1 MDRPAT
7 MSHTTP
13 GSHGSREHVE
23 YLLRLGDSALVLGQ
37 RLAEWC
43 GHGPVLEEDIAMT
56 NVALD
61 LVGQA
66 RLLLTHAGK
75 VEGSGRDEDQLAFLR
90 DVPEFRNA
98 TLAELPSSGVV
109 SAHATSGDYAVAIIR
124 NLLFSAYHCELWRVL
139 SASTDGELAAIA
151 AKSLKEARY
160 HLRHAADWTI
170 RFGDGTDESHA
181 RAQAALDA
189 LWPYTHELFDTDPV
203 EEAVARH
210 GIGVESKSVRQGW
223 LDTVAAVV
231 AQATLRLPPDTP
243 FRSTGKLGLHSEHL
257 GYLLTE
263 MQSLHRQHPGAA
275 W

>member
-1 MDRPAT
+1 M
-7 MSHTTP
+7 TTSSNNP
-13 GSHGSREHVE
+13 GSHGSHEHVE

-56 NVALD
+56 NAALD
-61 LVGQA
+61 FVGQA

-75 VEGSGRDEDQLAFLR
+75 VEGEGRDEDQLAFLR
-90 DVPEFRNA
+90 AVPEFRNA
-98 TLAELPSSGVV
+98 TLAELPSSGVA
-109 SAHATSGDYAVAIIR
+109 SARASSGDYAVAIVR
-124 NLLFSAYHCELWRVL
+124 NLLFSAYHCELWRAL
-139 SASTDGELAAIA
+139 SASNDSELAAIA
-151 AKSLKEARY
+151 AKSLKESRY
-160 HLRHAADWTI
+160 HLRHAADWAI

-181 RAQAALDA
+181 RAQGALDA
-189 LWPYTHELFDTDPV
+189 LWPYTHELFETDAV

-210 GIGVESKSVRQGW
+210 GIGVESATLRPEW

-231 AQATLRLPPDTP
+231 AEATLRLPSDTA

>member
-1 MDRPAT
+1 MTTANE
-7 MSHTTP
+7 TP

-66 RLLLTHAGK
+66 RLLLTHAGR

-90 DVPEFRNA
+90 AVSEFRNA
-98 TLAELPSSGVV
+98 TLTELPSGGVA
-109 SAHATSGDYAVAIIR
+109 SARATSGDYAVAIVR
-124 NLLFSAYHCELWRVL
+124 NLLFSAYHCALWGAL
-139 SASTDGELAAIA
+139 SASSDSELAAIA

-170 RFGDGTDESHA
+170 RFGDGTDESHR

-189 LWPYTHELFDTDPV
+189 LWPYTHELFETDPV

-210 GIGVESKSVRQGW
+210 GICVESATLRQGW
-223 LDTVAAVV
+223 LDAVAAVV
-231 AQATLRLPPDTP
+231 GEATLRLPSDTA

-257 GYLLTE
+257 GHLLTE

>member
-1 MDRPAT
+1 VTGRDTA
-7 MSHTTP
+7 
-13 GSHGSREHVE
+13 GAHGSREHVE

-56 NVALD
+56 NVTLD

-66 RLLLTHAGK
+66 RLLLAHAGR
-75 VEGSGRDEDQLAFLR
+75 VEDRGRDEDQLAFLR

-98 TLAELPSSGVV
+98 TLAELPTSGVA
-109 SAHATSGDYAVAIIR
+109 SARAASGDYAIAIIR
-124 NLLFSAYHCELWRVL
+124 NLLFSAYQCELWRAL
-139 SASTDGELAAIA
+139 SASIDPELAAIA
-151 AKSLKEARY
+151 AKSLKESRY

-189 LWPYTHELFDTDPV
+189 LWPYTHELFETDPI
-203 EEAVARH
+203 EAAVARH
-210 GIGVESKSVRQGW
+210 GIGVESAVLLQGW
-223 LDTVAAVV
+223 LDAVDAVV
-231 AQATLRLPPDTP
+231 TEATLRLPPDSA

-263 MQSLHRQHPGAA
+263 MQWLHRQHPGAT